1 MSACGAWALREYVV
15 FDLEANADRSD
26 PPAHEII
33 EIGAVLV
40 VDGVEAAEF
49 ATLVRPT
56 RPLRSQTRELTG
68 LADEDLAPAP
78 TLTEALQQFAAFVSN
93 RPLMAHNGFGYDFPL
108 LDVGAEQSEL
118 LLIGGLR
125 LDTLELAH
133 LAFPRAG
140 RDIARSVNGAKPP
153 AGRSLDDL
161 AARLLGRSAR
171 PVHRA
176 LEDARLLAEVIVPLI
191 ATLNES
197 SPPRRLQRWVLRATA
212 HPWSAF
218 LDAEPDPPS
227 LATTIPVS
235 IPRRSPAPTGRFGP
249 DGVAA
254 MLEEGGALMTHG
266 RSPRAQQVE
275 MARVVATALANGE
288 RRLVEAPTGTG
299 KTFAYL
305 LPAIEYARASG
316 ATVAVAPH
324 SKVLQDQIARSL
336 EELAEHLAP
345 FTAVL
350 LKGRN
355 NYLDVVALESELHE
369 LDVIRARPEAVPA
382 PAEAARASA
391 PIAEVDPDDGTG
403 PAGALRGLALAIL
416 CGWVSQTPTGDWD
429 DLNTWALSSD
439 FRRVMS
445 GLRFVLSVSEPPG
458 PAATSLDERC
468 FYRRARD
475 GLRDADVA
483 VLNHALVVRD
493 DEWMDHAKRLVLD
506 EAHNLE
512 DAATDALTS
521 ETGENEIEQ
530 LCDAVAPT
538 RGDGGT
544 VTRLA
549 RATRWSVRGQPLAD
563 VRRSVA
569 AVREQLTRFGAAL
582 TAYVRVRTAASVE
595 DRYPSS
601 YRIRRGID
609 TAHPDYY
616 PVLREGRSLAEALE
630 GIAGEM
636 DEVNLPQLLEG
647 RYRRDR
653 LEAEMRRLGRFARQA
668 AKTLRRVIH
677 ADDGPTGRS
686 GRSGQEAST
695 VPDDG
700 RSRGMTRRAEVVADL
715 ASQQRIAVGR
725 IEHTDGRWAW
735 TLQSVPLSVA
745 PSLRRLWDGLEAAV
759 ATSATLRVGDS
770 FDHIVNS
777 LGLGAVQATALPT
790 PFEALRDQHLL
801 VLADWLPAPRSRL
814 MDEFTEAAGREIG
827 RLILLAGGR
836 TMALFTARAR
846 MEAAREKLRDY
857 LDERGIPLLS
867 QGDAPAPALVARMRN
882 ESATSLLALRSFWE
896 GVNIPGEA
904 LSLLLLEKVPFDS
917 PADPIAGA
925 RMEAL
930 EQQGKDGFDDYAV
943 PRAALRIAQGA
954 GRLIRTATDRGVTV
968 MLDNRLCRVTSYAD
982 RILATLPGPPSQH
995 RVRDPQHAY
1004 QLICGHLDG
1013 VEMTDDLR
1021 DAMGAVPADDTL
1033 IKLRA
1038 LALDDDEAADAR
1050 IVETRLERVGEIFG
1064 FERWRPGQLE
1074 TMRHFMAGDD
1084 ALSVLP
1090 TGSGKS
1096 ITYQIPALLMPGV
1109 TLVLSPL
1116 ISLMNDQ
1123 VENLRRRGIRDV
1135 AAIHSG
1141 VCQSEWRDILRGARR
1156 GDYKLLYVS
1165 PERLWSQEFISRLA
1179 EVHVARIAIDEAHC
1193 ISQWGHTF
1201 RPEYARIPEAIRRLA
1216 EARAADRPGAR
1227 SAAASPVDSRPPL
1240 LAVTATA
1247 NAKVREEIVKLLDLD
1262 CGEPTV
1268 LSPDRPE
1275 ISYYTE
1281 DCATR
1286 SDRDVRI
1293 AQVIE
1298 AFRRQAAVVYVPTR
1312 RDAERISG
1320 LLRVA
1325 GNTARAYHGGME
1337 TLARSHIEDAFRH
1350 GEIDVVVAT
1359 KAFGMGIDKPDI
1371 AAIVHAEMPATIEE
1385 YVQETGR
1392 AARGAGQPGMP
1403 AGGTAVLMRRP
1414 RDCSI
1419 HRLFVR
1425 SSAPPIEQVRRIWAM
1440 LRPGAVAYDPDAL
1453 TGRVDDETRESDA
1466 ESVATSLA
1474 VHHLSLAGVLKRHP
1488 DTPWEGRVTI
1498 IDDTLRRLGEL
1509 YSDGAS
1515 PYDGMSD
1522 PDGIAGLSANSTI
1535 GPEFIARARRLID
1548 LAEQRG
1554 GRYDAPRWSREL
1566 GREAVDIAQDLL
1578 ELQHRDII
1586 GFTVWKHGWV
1596 LERSPGEPDWA
1607 EVERLCEQRRGEVAD
1622 KSDRAKGFARDRRTC
1637 RVAALMEYLDSTAEL
1652 SPSSDGGC
1660 DRCDVC
1666 VTLERPWVTSHLS
1679 ETNLRSALPV
1689 AQAILTL
1696 IADVEDRSY
1705 SRTNIERCLV
1715 GELHGSVA
1723 MPGVGL
1729 TADNDRAA
1737 RRRAVPPHLARQPS
1751 AGSLA
1756 FVGISQVS
1764 AAIDELIAEELIVA
1778 VQAELDS
1785 VLYERLELTDDGREL
1800 LSAM

>member
-1 MSACGAWALREYVV
+1 MREHVV
-15 FDLEANADRSD
+15 FELEANADRSD

-68 LADEDLAPAP
+68 LADEDLAQAP
-78 TLTEALQQFAAFVSN
+78 TLTEALPQFASFAGN

-108 LDVGAEQSEL
+108 LDAGAER

-140 RDIARSVNGAKPP
+140 RDIARSVNRAKPP

-161 AARLLGRSAR
+161 AAWLLGRSAR
-171 PVHRA
+171 PAHRA

-191 ATLNES
+191 ATLNEP
-197 SPPRRLQRWVLRATA
+197 SPPRRLQRWVLQATA

-218 LDAEPDPPS
+218 LDAELDPPS
-227 LATTIPVS
+227 LAATIPVS
-235 IPRRSPAPTGRFGP
+235 SPRRPPAPTGRFDP

-254 MLEEGGALMTHG
+254 MLEEGGELMTHG

-336 EELAEHLAP
+336 EELAEHLAS

-369 LDVIRARPEAVPA
+369 LDVIRAQPEALPDTVDATRDAVPT
-382 PAEAARASA
+382 AEAGS
-391 PIAEVDPDDGTG
+391 DDRIGPTG
-403 PAGALRGLALAIL
+403 AARGLVLAIL

-439 FRRVMS
+439 IRRVMPS
-445 GLRFVLSVSEPPG
+445 LRFLLSVSERPG
-458 PAATSLDERC
+458 PAATGLDERC
-468 FYRRARD
+468 FYRRARE
-475 GLRDADVA
+475 GLRNADVA
-483 VLNHALVVRD
+483 VFNHALVMSD
-493 DEWMDHAKRLVLD
+493 DEWLDHAKHLVLD

-521 ETGENEIEQ
+521 EIGENEIEQ

-549 RATRWSVRGQPLAD
+549 RATRWSVRVQPLAD

-582 TAYVRVRTAASVE
+582 TDYVRVRTAASVE

-636 DEVNLPQLLEG
+636 DEVNLPQQLEG

-668 AKTLRRVIH
+668 AMTIRRVIH
-677 ADDGPTGRS
+677 ADDRPTGRS
-686 GRSGQEAST
+686 GQQAST
-695 VPDDG
+695 APDDG
-700 RSRGMTRRAEVVADL
+700 RNRGMTRRADVASDL
-715 ASQQRIAVGR
+715 TSHQWVAVGD

-735 TLQSVPLSVA
+735 TLRRVPLSVA

-790 PFEALRDQHLL
+790 PFEALRDQHLM

-827 RLILLAGGR
+827 RLMLLAGGR

-896 GVNIPGEA
+896 GVDIPGEA

-943 PRAALRIAQGA
+943 PRAALHIAQGA

-968 MLDNRLCRVTSYAD
+968 MLDNRLCRATSYAD
-982 RILATLPGPPSQH
+982 RILATLSGPPSQH

-1050 IVETRLERVGEIFG
+1050 IVETRLERVREIFG

-1123 VENLRRRGIRDV
+1123 VENLRRRGIPEV

-1141 VCQSEWRDILRGARR
+1141 VGQSEWRDILRGARR

-1216 EARAADRPGAR
+1216 EARAADHPGAR
-1227 SAAASPVDSRPPL
+1227 SAAASPVNSRPPL

-1262 CGEPTV
+1262 CGEMTV

-1337 TLARSHIEDAFRH
+1337 TLARSHVEDAFRH

-1371 AAIVHAEMPATIEE
+1371 AVIVHAEMPATIEE

-1392 AARGAGQPGMP
+1392 AARGAGQSGMP

-1440 LRPGAVAYDPDAL
+1440 LRPGAFAYDPDAL

-1509 YSDGAS
+1509 HSDGAS
-1515 PYDGMSD
+1515 PHDGMSD
-1522 PDGIAGLSANSTI
+1522 ADGITGLSANSTI

-1548 LAEQRG
+1548 LAEQHD

-1566 GREAVDIAQDLL
+1566 GREAADIAQDLL

-1586 GFTVWKHGWV
+1586 GFTVWMYGWV
-1596 LERSPGEPDWA
+1596 LERSPGGPDWA
-1607 EVERLCEQRRGEVAD
+1607 EVERLCEQRRSEVAD
-1622 KSDRAKGFARDRRTC
+1622 KSDRAKGFARDRGSC

-1660 DRCDVC
+1660 GRCDVC

-1705 SRTNIERCLV
+1705 SRINIERCLV
-1715 GELHGSVA
+1715 GDLHGTVA

-1729 TADNDRAA
+1729 TADNDRTA
-1737 RRRAVPPHLARQPS
+1737 RRRAVPSHLARQPS

-1800 LSAM
+1800 LSTM

>member
-1 MSACGAWALREYVV
+1 MREYVV
-15 FDLEANADRSD
+15 FDHEANADRSD

-68 LADEDLAPAP
+68 LADEDLAQAP
-78 TLTEALQQFAAFVSN
+78 TLTEALPQFASFAGN

-108 LDVGAEQSEL
+108 LDAGAER

-140 RDIARSVNGAKPP
+140 RDIARSVNRAKPP

-161 AARLLGRSAR
+161 AAWLLGRSAR
-171 PVHRA
+171 PAHRA

-191 ATLNES
+191 ATLNEP
-197 SPPRRLQRWVLRATA
+197 SPPRRLQRWVLQATA

-218 LDAEPDPPS
+218 LDAELDPPS
-227 LATTIPVS
+227 LAATIPVS
-235 IPRRSPAPTGRFGP
+235 SPRRPPAPTGRFDP

-254 MLEEGGALMTHG
+254 MLEEGGELMTHG

-336 EELAEHLAP
+336 EELAEHLAS

-369 LDVIRARPEAVPA
+369 LDVIRAQPEALPDTVDATRDAVPT
-382 PAEAARASA
+382 AEAGS
-391 PIAEVDPDDGTG
+391 DDRIGPTG
-403 PAGALRGLALAIL
+403 AARGLVLAIL

-439 FRRVMS
+439 IRRVMPS
-445 GLRFVLSVSEPPG
+445 LRFLLSVSERPG
-458 PAATSLDERC
+458 PAATGLDERC
-468 FYRRARD
+468 FYRRARE
-475 GLRDADVA
+475 GLRNADVA
-483 VLNHALVVRD
+483 VFNHALVMSD
-493 DEWMDHAKRLVLD
+493 DEWLDHAKHLVLD

-521 ETGENEIEQ
+521 EIGENEIEQ

-549 RATRWSVRGQPLAD
+549 RATRWSVRVQPLAD

-582 TAYVRVRTAASVE
+582 TDYVRVRTAASVE

-636 DEVNLPQLLEG
+636 DEVNLPQQLEG

-668 AKTLRRVIH
+668 AMTIRRVIH
-677 ADDGPTGRS
+677 ADDRPTGRS
-686 GRSGQEAST
+686 GQQAST
-695 VPDDG
+695 APDDG
-700 RSRGMTRRAEVVADL
+700 RNRGMTRRADVASDL
-715 ASQQRIAVGR
+715 TSHQWVAVGD

-735 TLQSVPLSVA
+735 TLRRVPLSVA

-790 PFEALRDQHLL
+790 PFEALRDQHLM

-827 RLILLAGGR
+827 RLMLLAGGR

-896 GVNIPGEA
+896 GVDIPGEA

-943 PRAALRIAQGA
+943 PRAALHIAQGA

-968 MLDNRLCRVTSYAD
+968 MLDNRLCRATSYAD
-982 RILATLPGPPSQH
+982 RILATLSGPPSQH

-1050 IVETRLERVGEIFG
+1050 IVETRLERVREIFG

-1123 VENLRRRGIRDV
+1123 VENLRRRGIPEV

-1141 VCQSEWRDILRGARR
+1141 VGQSEWRDILRGARR

-1216 EARAADRPGAR
+1216 EARAADHPGAR
-1227 SAAASPVDSRPPL
+1227 SAAASPVNSRPPL

-1262 CGEPTV
+1262 CGEMTV

-1337 TLARSHIEDAFRH
+1337 TLARSHVEDAFRH

-1371 AAIVHAEMPATIEE
+1371 AVIVHAEMPATIEE

-1392 AARGAGQPGMP
+1392 AARGAGQSGMP

-1440 LRPGAVAYDPDAL
+1440 LRPGAFAYDPDAL

-1509 YSDGAS
+1509 HSDGAS
-1515 PYDGMSD
+1515 PHDGMSD
-1522 PDGIAGLSANSTI
+1522 ADGITGLSANSTI

-1548 LAEQRG
+1548 LAEQHD

-1566 GREAVDIAQDLL
+1566 GREAADIAQDLL

-1586 GFTVWKHGWV
+1586 GFTVWMYGWV
-1596 LERSPGEPDWA
+1596 LERSPGGPDWA
-1607 EVERLCEQRRGEVAD
+1607 EVERLCEQRRSEVAD
-1622 KSDRAKGFARDRRTC
+1622 KSDRAKGFARDRGSC

-1660 DRCDVC
+1660 GRCDVC

-1705 SRTNIERCLV
+1705 SRINIERCLV
-1715 GELHGSVA
+1715 GDLHGTVA

-1729 TADNDRAA
+1729 TADNDRTA
-1737 RRRAVPPHLARQPS
+1737 RRRAVPSHLARQPS

-1800 LSAM
+1800 LSTM

>member
-1 MSACGAWALREYVV
+1 MREYVV

-68 LADEDLAPAP
+68 LADEDLAQAP
-78 TLTEALQQFAAFVSN
+78 TLTEALPQFASFAGN

-108 LDVGAEQSEL
+108 LDAGAER

-140 RDIARSVNGAKPP
+140 RDIARSVNRAKPP

-161 AARLLGRSAR
+161 AAWLLGRSAR
-171 PVHRA
+171 PAHRA

-191 ATLNES
+191 ATLNEP
-197 SPPRRLQRWVLRATA
+197 SPPRRLQRWVLQATA

-218 LDAEPDPPS
+218 LDAELDLPS
-227 LATTIPVS
+227 LAATIPVS
-235 IPRRSPAPTGRFGP
+235 SPRRPPAPTGRFDP

-254 MLEEGGALMTHG
+254 MLEEGGELMTHG

-336 EELAEHLAP
+336 EELAEHLAS

-369 LDVIRARPEAVPA
+369 LDVIRAQPEALPDTVDATRDAVPT
-382 PAEAARASA
+382 AEAGS
-391 PIAEVDPDDGTG
+391 DDRIGPTG
-403 PAGALRGLALAIL
+403 AARGLVLAIL

-439 FRRVMS
+439 IRRVMPS
-445 GLRFVLSVSEPPG
+445 LRFLLSVSERPG
-458 PAATSLDERC
+458 PAATGLDERC
-468 FYRRARD
+468 FYRRARE
-475 GLRDADVA
+475 GLRNADVA
-483 VLNHALVVRD
+483 VFNHALVMSD
-493 DEWMDHAKRLVLD
+493 DEWLDHAKHLVLD

-521 ETGENEIEQ
+521 EIGENEIEQ

-549 RATRWSVRGQPLAD
+549 RATRWSVRVQPLAD

-582 TAYVRVRTAASVE
+582 TDYVRVRTAASVE

-636 DEVNLPQLLEG
+636 DEVNLPQQLEG

-668 AKTLRRVIH
+668 AMTIRRVIH
-677 ADDGPTGRS
+677 ADDRPTGRS
-686 GRSGQEAST
+686 GQQAST
-695 VPDDG
+695 APDDG
-700 RSRGMTRRAEVVADL
+700 RNRGMTRRADVASDL
-715 ASQQRIAVGR
+715 TSHQWVAVGD

-735 TLQSVPLSVA
+735 TLRRVPLSVA

-790 PFEALRDQHLL
+790 PFEALRDQHLM

-827 RLILLAGGR
+827 RLMLLAGGR

-896 GVNIPGEA
+896 GVDIPGEA

-943 PRAALRIAQGA
+943 PRAALHIAQGA

-968 MLDNRLCRVTSYAD
+968 MLDNRLCRATSYAD
-982 RILATLPGPPSQH
+982 RILATLSGPPSQH

-1050 IVETRLERVGEIFG
+1050 IVETRLERVREIFG

-1123 VENLRRRGIRDV
+1123 VENLRRRGIPEV

-1141 VCQSEWRDILRGARR
+1141 VGQSEWRDILRGARR

-1216 EARAADRPGAR
+1216 EARAADHPGAR
-1227 SAAASPVDSRPPL
+1227 SAAASPVNSRPPL

-1262 CGEPTV
+1262 CGEMTV

-1337 TLARSHIEDAFRH
+1337 TLARSHVEDAFRH

-1371 AAIVHAEMPATIEE
+1371 AVIVHAEMPATIEE

-1392 AARGAGQPGMP
+1392 AARGAGQSGMP

-1440 LRPGAVAYDPDAL
+1440 LRPGAFAYDPDAL

-1509 YSDGAS
+1509 HSDGAS
-1515 PYDGMSD
+1515 PHDGMSD
-1522 PDGIAGLSANSTI
+1522 ADGITGLSANSTI

-1548 LAEQRG
+1548 LAEQHD

-1566 GREAVDIAQDLL
+1566 GREAADIAQDLL

-1586 GFTVWKHGWV
+1586 GFTVWMYGWV

-1607 EVERLCEQRRGEVAD
+1607 EVERLCEQRRSEVAD
-1622 KSDRAKGFARDRRTC
+1622 KSDRAKGFARDRGSC

-1660 DRCDVC
+1660 GRCDVC

-1705 SRTNIERCLV
+1705 SRINIERCLV
-1715 GELHGSVA
+1715 GDLHGTVA

-1729 TADNDRAA
+1729 TADNDRTA
-1737 RRRAVPPHLARQPS
+1737 RRRAVPSHLARQPS

-1800 LSAM
+1800 LSTM

>member
-1 MSACGAWALREYVV
+1 MREYVV

-40 VDGVEAAEF
+40 VDGTESSSF
-49 ATLVRPT
+49 STLVRPT

-68 LADEDLAPAP
+68 LADDDLAQAP
-78 TLTEALQQFAAFVSN
+78 PLTEALPQFVAFVGN

-108 LDVGAEQSEL
+108 IDAAAEQTEFPLPDS
-118 LLIGGLR
+118 LR

-140 RDIARSVNGAKPP
+140 SDLARGVDGTRPP

-161 AARLLGRSAR
+161 AQRLLGRSAR
-171 PVHRA
+171 PMHRA
-176 LEDARLLAEVIVPLI
+176 LGDARLLADVLGSLL
-191 ATLNES
+191 ASMNES
-197 SPPRRLQRWVLRATA
+197 APPRRLQRRILHSTA

-218 LDAEPDPPS
+218 LEDEPDQPS
-227 LATTIPVS
+227 LAATIPVS
-235 IPRRSPAPTGRFGP
+235 VPRRRRAPIGKFDP
-249 DGVAA
+249 VGVAA
-254 MLEEGGALMTHG
+254 MLDEGGALMTHG

-275 MARVVATALANGE
+275 MARLTAVGLANGE
-288 RRLVEAPTGTG
+288 RRLIEAPTGTG

-324 SKVLQDQIARSL
+324 SKVLQDQITQSL

-350 LKGRN
+350 LKGRS
-355 NYLDVVALESELHE
+355 NYIDVAALESELHE
-369 LDVIRARPEAVPA
+369 LDIVRARPEAVPA
-382 PAEAARASA
+382 PAEVARASV
-391 PIAEVDPDDGTG
+391 PMAEVGPDDGTG
-403 PAGALRGLALAIL
+403 PAGAVRGLALAIL

-445 GLRFVLSVSEPPG
+445 SLRFLLSVSEPPG
-458 PAATSLDERC
+458 PAVTSLDERC

-483 VLNHALVVRD
+483 VLNHALVVSD
-493 DEWMDHAKRLVLD
+493 DEWMDHAKRLILD
-506 EAHNLE
+506 EAHNLQ

-521 ETGENEIEQ
+521 EISENEIEQ
-530 LCDAVAPT
+530 LCDAIAPS
-538 RGDGGT
+538 RGNGGI
-544 VTRLA
+544 VGRLA
-549 RATRWSVRGQPLAD
+549 RAARWSVRAQPLAD
-563 VRRSVA
+563 VRRSVS
-569 AVREQLTRFGAAL
+569 AVREQIPRFGAAL
-582 TAYVRVRTAASVE
+582 TAYVRVRTAASAE

-616 PVLREGRSLAEALE
+616 AVLREGRSLAEALK

-636 DEVNLPQLLEG
+636 NEINLPQQLEG

-653 LEAEMRRLGRFARQA
+653 LEAEMRRFGRFAREA
-668 AKTLRRVIH
+668 ARTIRLVIH
-677 ADDGPTGRS
+677 VDDGPSRP
-686 GRSGQEAST
+686 SGQAVST
-695 VPDDG
+695 APDGDPG
-700 RSRGMTRRAEVVADL
+700 RDMPGRADVVADL
-715 ASQQRIAVGR
+715 ASQQWVAVGH
-725 IEHTDGRWAW
+725 IEHTESRWTW
-735 TLQSVPLSVA
+735 TLRRVPLSVA
-745 PSLRRLWDGLEAAV
+745 PALRRLWDGLETAV

-770 FDHIVNS
+770 FDHIVHS
-777 LGLGAVQATALPT
+777 LGFGAAQTTALPT

-801 VLADWLPAPRSRL
+801 VLADWLPAPRARL

-827 RLILLAGGR
+827 RLMLLTGGR

-846 MEAAREKLRDY
+846 MEATREKLRDY
-857 LDERGIPLLS
+857 LDEHGIPLLT
-867 QGDAPAPALVARMRN
+867 QGEAPAPALVSRMRN
-882 ESATSLLALRSFWE
+882 ESAASLLALRSFWE
-896 GVNIPGEA
+896 GVDIPGEA
-904 LSLLLLEKVPFDS
+904 LSLLLLEKIPFDS

-925 RMEAL
+925 RMDAL
-930 EQQGKDGFDDYAV
+930 EQQGKDGFADYAV

-954 GRLIRTATDRGVTV
+954 GRLIRTVTDRGVTV
-968 MLDNRLCRVTSYAD
+968 MLDNRLCRATTHAE

-995 RVRDPQHAY
+995 RVPDPQVAY
-1004 QLICGHLDG
+1004 QLICEHLDG
-1013 VEMTDDLR
+1013 IEMTDQMR
-1021 DAMGAVPADDTL
+1021 DAMDAVPVDDTL
-1033 IKLRA
+1033 ARLRL
-1038 LALDDDEAADAR
+1038 LAFDDDEAMDAG
-1050 IVETRLERVGEIFG
+1050 IVQNRLERVREIFG
-1064 FERWRPGQLE
+1064 FERWRPGQFE
-1074 TMRHFMAGDD
+1074 TMQHFMAGDD

-1123 VENLRRRGIRDV
+1123 VENLRCRGISEV

-1141 VCQSEWRDILRGARR
+1141 VGQSEWRDILRGARR
-1156 GDYKLLYVS
+1156 GNCKLLYVS

-1179 EVHVARIAIDEAHC
+1179 EVDVARIAIDEAHC

-1201 RPEYARIPEAIRRLA
+1201 RPEYARIPEAIRRLV
-1216 EARAADRPGAR
+1216 EARAASRSRTR
-1227 SAAASPVDSRPPL
+1227 SAAASAVDRRPPL
-1240 LAVTATA
+1240 LSVTATA
-1247 NAKVREEIVKLLDLD
+1247 NAKVREEIVQLLDLD

-1281 DCATR
+1281 DCANR

-1293 AQVIE
+1293 VQVIE
-1298 AFRRQAAVVYVPTR
+1298 AFRGQAAVVYVPTR
-1312 RDAERISG
+1312 RDTERISG

-1325 GNTARAYHGGME
+1325 GNTVRPYHGGMD
-1337 TLARSHIEDAFRH
+1337 TVARSHVEDAFRH

-1371 AAIVHAEMPATIEE
+1371 AVIVHAEMPATIEE

-1403 AGGTAVLMRRP
+1403 PGGTAVLMRKP

-1419 HRLFVR
+1419 HRQFVR

-1440 LRPGAVAYDPDAL
+1440 LRRGTFAYDPDAL
-1453 TGRVDDETRESDA
+1453 AGRVDDETRESDA

-1474 VHHLSLAGVLKRHP
+1474 VHYLSLAGVLKRHP

-1498 IDDTLRRLGEL
+1498 IDETLKRLSEMQPHSTSPDSGT
-1509 YSDGAS
+1509 SDAG
-1515 PYDGMSD
+1515 D
-1522 PDGIAGLSANSTI
+1522 IAGSPAGTAVT
-1535 GPEFIARARRLID
+1535 PEFIARARRLIE
-1548 LAEQRG
+1548 LAVQHD
-1554 GRYDAPRWSREL
+1554 GRYDAPHWSDDL
-1566 GREAVDIAQDLL
+1566 GRSEVAIAQDLL

-1586 GFTVWKHGWV
+1586 GFTVWKYGWV
-1596 LERSPGEPDWA
+1596 LERSRGEPDWA
-1607 EVERLCEQRRGEVAD
+1607 EVERQCEQRRSEVAD
-1622 KSDRAKGFARDRRTC
+1622 KSDRAKAFARDRGTC
-1637 RVAALMEYLDSTAEL
+1637 KVVALMQYLDSTAGL
-1652 SPSSDGGC
+1652 STSPDGSCG
-1660 DRCDVC
+1660 RCDVC
-1666 VTLERPWVTSHLS
+1666 VTLERPWADSHLS
-1679 ETNLRSALPV
+1679 EANLRGALPV
-1689 AQAILTL
+1689 AQIILAL
-1696 IADVEDRSY
+1696 IASVENRGY

-1715 GELHGSVA
+1715 GDLHGTDEK
-1723 MPGVGL
+1723 PGVGL
-1729 TADNDRAA
+1729 AADNGRTA
-1737 RRRAVPPHLARQPS
+1737 RRRAVPAHLARQPS

-1756 FVGISQVS
+1756 FVGISDTR
-1764 AAIDELIAEELIVA
+1764 AAINDLIAEGLVVA
-1778 VQAELDS
+1778 VQAEFDNS
-1785 VLYERLELTDDGREL
+1785 LYEHLALTDDGRE
-1800 LSAM
+1800 AIGATGPV

>member
-1 MSACGAWALREYVV
+1 MREYVV

-40 VDGVEAAEF
+40 VDGTESSSF
-49 ATLVRPT
+49 STLVRPT

-68 LADEDLAPAP
+68 LTDEDLASAT
-78 TLTEALQQFAAFVSN
+78 TLTEALLQFAAFVGN

-108 LDVGAEQSEL
+108 LDMAAEQSEL
-118 LLIGGLR
+118 PSIGGIR

-140 RDIARSVNGAKPP
+140 RDMVRGVDDTKPP

-161 AARLLGRSAR
+161 AERLLGRSVR
-171 PVHRA
+171 PAHRA
-176 LEDARLLAEVIVPLI
+176 LGDARLLAEVLVPLI

-197 SPPRRLQRWVLRATA
+197 SPPRRRQRWVLHATA

-218 LDAEPDPPS
+218 LDVESDPPS
-227 LATTIPVS
+227 LAATIPVS
-235 IPRRSPAPTGRFGP
+235 VPRRRPAPTGGFDP
-249 DGVAA
+249 DAVAG
-254 MLEEGGALMTHG
+254 MLDSGDALMSHG

-275 MARVVATALANGE
+275 MARLVAMALENGE
-288 RRLVEAPTGTG
+288 RRLIEAPTGTG
-299 KTFAYL
+299 KTLAYL
-305 LPAIEYARASG
+305 LPAIEFARASG
-316 ATVAVAPH
+316 KAVALAPH
-324 SKVLQDQIARSL
+324 SKVLQDQIAQSL
-336 EELAEHLAP
+336 EELAGQIEP
-345 FTAVL
+345 FNAVL
-350 LKGRN
+350 FKGMS
-355 NYLDVVALESELHE
+355 NYLDVAALESELHE
-369 LDVIRARPEAVPA
+369 LEIVRGQPEAVPV
-382 PAEAARASA
+382 PEQITGDTVLTAAGG
-391 PIAEVDPDDGTG
+391 PVDDAG
-403 PAGALRGLALAIL
+403 PAGAVRGLALAVL

-439 FRRVMS
+439 FRNVMS
-445 GLRFVLSVSEPPG
+445 SLRFVLSVSERPG
-458 PAATSLDERC
+458 PVTTDLDERC

-483 VLNHALVVRD
+483 VLNHALVVSD

-512 DAATDALTS
+512 DAATDALTFEIEES
-521 ETGENEIEQ
+521 EIEQ
-530 LCDAVAPT
+530 LCDAVAPAP
-538 RGDGGT
+538 GGGGT
-544 VTRLA
+544 VGRLA
-549 RATRWSVRGQPLAD
+549 RAARWSVSAPPLAD
-563 VRRSVA
+563 VRRCVL
-569 AVREQLTRFGAAL
+569 AVREQLPRFGSAL

-609 TAHPDYY
+609 TAHPEYHA
-616 PVLREGRSLAEALE
+616 VLREGRALAEALE
-630 GIAGEM
+630 GIVGELNRI
-636 DEVNLPQLLEG
+636 NLPGQLEG

-653 LEAEMRRLGRFARQA
+653 LEAELRRRGRFAREA

-677 ADDGPTGRS
+677 ADDGPPGLARQAVSAAT
-686 GRSGQEAST
+686 
-695 VPDDG
+695 DDG
-700 RSRGMTRRAEVVADL
+700 LGREMTRRADVVADL
-715 ASQQRIAVGR
+715 ESQQWVAVGQ
-725 IEHTDGRWAW
+725 IEYSHGRWAW
-735 TLQSVPLSVA
+735 HLRHMPLSVA
-745 PSLRRLWDGLEAAV
+745 LPLRRLWDGLEATI

-770 FDHIVNS
+770 FDHIVHS
-777 LGLGAVQATALPT
+777 LGFVAQTTALPT

-827 RLILLAGGR
+827 RLMLLAGGR
-836 TMALFTARAR
+836 TMTLFTARAR
-846 MEAAREKLRDY
+846 MEAARDKLRDY
-857 LDERGIPLLS
+857 LDEHGIPLLS
-867 QGDAPAPALVARMRN
+867 QGDAPSPALVARMRT
-882 ESATSLLALRSFWE
+882 ESVTSLLALRSFWE
-896 GVNIPGEA
+896 GVDIPGEA

-925 RMEAL
+925 RMEAM
-930 EQQGKDGFDDYAV
+930 EQHGRDGFAHYAV

-954 GRLIRTATDRGVTV
+954 GRLIRTASDRGVTV
-968 MLDNRLCRVTSYAD
+968 ILDNRLCRATSYAE

-995 RVRDPQHAY
+995 RVRDPLHAY
-1004 QLICGHLDG
+1004 ELICGHLDG
-1013 VEMTDDLR
+1013 VELTDELR
-1021 DAMGAVPADDTL
+1021 SAMDAVPVDDTL
-1033 IKLRA
+1033 IRLRA
-1038 LALDDDEAADAR
+1038 LALDEDEARDAR
-1050 IVETRLERVGEIFG
+1050 VVGLRLERVREIFG

-1074 TMRHFMAGDD
+1074 TMQPFLAGDD
-1084 ALSVLP
+1084 SLSVLP

-1123 VENLRRRGIRDV
+1123 VENLRRRGIPEV

-1141 VCQSEWRDILRGARR
+1141 VGQSEWRDILRGARR

-1165 PERLWSQEFISRLA
+1165 PERLWSQEFINRLA
-1179 EVHVARIAIDEAHC
+1179 EVDVARIAIDEAHC

-1216 EARAADRPGAR
+1216 EARAASRPRTR
-1227 SAAASPVDSRPPL
+1227 SAAASPVNRRPPL

-1275 ISYYTE
+1275 ISYYAE
-1281 DCATR
+1281 DCANR
-1286 SDRDVRI
+1286 NDRDVRI
-1293 AQVIE
+1293 VQVIE

-1325 GNTARAYHGGME
+1325 GNSARAYHGGMG
-1337 TLARSHIEDAFRH
+1337 TVVRSHVEDAFRY

-1371 AAIVHAEMPATIEE
+1371 AVIVHAEMPATIEE

-1403 AGGTAVLMRRP
+1403 AGGTAVLMSMP

-1425 SSAPPIEQVRRIWAM
+1425 SSAPPIEQVRRIWAA
-1440 LRPGAVAYDPDAL
+1440 LRPGRFAYDPNDL

-1466 ESVATSLA
+1466 ESVATALA
-1474 VHHLSLAGVLKRHP
+1474 VHYLSLAGVLKRHP
-1488 DTPWEGRVTI
+1488 DTPWKGRVTI
-1498 IDDTLRRLGEL
+1498 IDDTGRRLSEL
-1509 YSDGAS
+1509 HPDGA
-1515 PYDGMSD
+1515 SD
-1522 PDGIAGLSANSTI
+1522 PDGIAGLPAGMAGMADTTVASA
-1535 GPEFIARARRLID
+1535 FLARALRLIE
-1548 LAEQRG
+1548 LAEERD
-1554 GRYDAPRWSREL
+1554 GRYDAPRWSKDL
-1566 GREAVDIAQDLL
+1566 GRPETDIAQDLL
-1578 ELQHRDII
+1578 ELQNRDII
-1586 GFTVWKHGWV
+1586 GFTVWKYGWV
-1596 LERSPGEPDWA
+1596 LERSRGAPDWA
-1607 EVERLCEQRRGEVAD
+1607 EVERQCEQRRSEVAD
-1622 KSDRAKGFARDRRTC
+1622 KSDRAKAFARDRRTC
-1637 RVAALMEYLDSTAEL
+1637 RVAALMQYLDSTAEL
-1652 SPSSDGGC
+1652 SQLPGGGC
-1660 DRCDVC
+1660 GRCDVC
-1666 VTLERPWVTSHLS
+1666 ADRVRPWADSHLS
-1679 ETNLRSALPV
+1679 EANLRGALPV
-1689 AQAILTL
+1689 IQIILTL

-1715 GELHGSVA
+1715 GDLHGIDAKPSVGPA
-1723 MPGVGL
+1723 
-1729 TADNDRAA
+1729 ADAGRTG
-1737 RRRAVPPHLARQPS
+1737 RRRAVPAQLARHPS

-1756 FVGISQVS
+1756 FVGINHTRD
-1764 AAIDELIAEELIVA
+1764 AINELIDGGLVAA
-1778 VQAELDS
+1778 VQAEFDS
-1785 VLYERLELTDDGREL
+1785 ARYDRLELTGDGRE
-1800 LSAM
+1800 AIGATGPN

>member
-1 MSACGAWALREYVV
+1 MREYVV

-33 EIGAVLV
+33 EIGAVFV
-40 VDGVEAAEF
+40 VDGAESSSF
-49 ATLVRPT
+49 STLVRPT

-68 LADEDLAPAP
+68 LTDEDLVQAP
-78 TLTEALQQFAAFVSN
+78 TLTEALSQFAAFVGN
-93 RPLMAHNGFGYDFPL
+93 RPMMAHNGFGYDFPL
-108 LDVGAEQSEL
+108 LDTAAERSGL
-118 LLIGGLR
+118 PSIGGVR

-140 RDIARSVNGAKPP
+140 RDMARGIDRTKPP

-161 AARLLGRSAR
+161 AEWLLGRSAR
-171 PVHRA
+171 PAHRA
-176 LEDARLLAEVIVPLI
+176 LGDARLLAEVLLPLI
-191 ATLNES
+191 ATLNEA
-197 SPPRRLQRWVLRATA
+197 SPARRRQRWVLHATA

-218 LDAEPDPPS
+218 LDAESDPPS
-227 LATTIPVS
+227 MAATIPVPVS
-235 IPRRSPAPTGRFGP
+235 RRRSAPTGSFDP
-249 DGVAA
+249 DAVAG
-254 MLEEGGALMTHG
+254 MLDSGGALMSHG

-275 MARVVATALANGE
+275 MTRLVAMALAKDE
-288 RRLVEAPTGTG
+288 RWLIEAPTGTG

-305 LPAIEYARASG
+305 LPAIEFARASG
-316 ATVAVAPH
+316 ATIALAPH
-324 SKVLQDQIARSL
+324 SKLLQDQIAQSL
-336 EELAEHLAP
+336 EELAEQMES
-345 FTAVL
+345 FNAVL
-350 LKGRN
+350 LKGRS
-355 NYLDVVALESELHE
+355 NYLDVAALDSELHE
-369 LDVIRARPEAVPA
+369 MDFVRAQPESVPA
-382 PAEAARASA
+382 PAEFARASV
-391 PIAEVDPDDGTG
+391 PMAEAGPDDGTG
-403 PAGALRGLALAIL
+403 PAGALRGLALAVL

-439 FRRVMS
+439 FRNVMS
-445 GLRFVLSVSEPPG
+445 SLRFVLSVSEHPG
-458 PAATSLDERC
+458 PVTTDLDERC

-475 GLRDADVA
+475 GLRNADVA
-483 VLNHALVVRD
+483 VLNHALVVSD
-493 DEWMDHAKRLVLD
+493 DEWLDHAKRLVLD

-521 ETGENEIEQ
+521 EIGENEIEQ
-530 LCDAVAPT
+530 LCDVVAPL
-538 RGDGGT
+538 RGNGGI
-544 VTRLA
+544 VGRLA
-549 RATRWSVRGQPLAD
+549 RAARWSVRVSPLVD
-563 VRRSVA
+563 VRRSVS
-569 AVREQLTRFGAAL
+569 AVREQLPRFGAAL
-582 TAYVRVRTAASVE
+582 THYVRVRTAASTE

-601 YRIRRGID
+601 HRIRRGID

-616 PVLREGRSLAEALE
+616 AVLREGRALAEALK
-630 GIAGEM
+630 GIVGEL
-636 DEVNLPQLLEG
+636 DEINLPQQLEG

-653 LEAEMRRLGRFARQA
+653 LEAEMRRIGRFAREA

-677 ADDGPTGRS
+677 ADDGPQGP
-686 GRSGQEAST
+686 SGQAVPIAS
-695 VPDDG
+695 DDG
-700 RSRGMTRRAEVVADL
+700 PRRYTTRRADVVVDL
-715 ASQQRIAVGR
+715 ETQQWIAVGQ
-725 IEHTDGRWAW
+725 IENSDGRWVW
-735 TLQSVPLSVA
+735 LLRHVPLSVA

-777 LGLGAVQATALPT
+777 LGLSAVQTRALPT

-827 RLILLAGGR
+827 RLMLLAGGR

-846 MEAAREKLRDY
+846 MEAARDKLRDY
-857 LDERGIPLLS
+857 LDEHGIPLLT

-896 GVNIPGEA
+896 GVDIPGEA

-968 MLDNRLCRVTSYAD
+968 MLDNRLCRATSYAD

-1021 DAMGAVPADDTL
+1021 DAMDAVPADDTL

-1038 LALDDDEAADAR
+1038 LALDDDESRDAR
-1050 IVETRLERVGEIFG
+1050 IVKQRLERVREIFG
-1064 FERWRPGQLE
+1064 FEQWRHGQLE
-1074 TMRHFMAGDD
+1074 TMQRFMAGDD
-1084 ALSVLP
+1084 AFSVLP

-1096 ITYQIPALLMPGV
+1096 ITYQIPALLMQGV

-1123 VENLRRRGIRDV
+1123 VENLRRRGISAV

-1141 VCQSEWRDILRGARR
+1141 VGQSEWRDILRGARR

-1179 EVHVARIAIDEAHC
+1179 EVDVARIAIDEAHC

-1201 RPEYARIPEAIRRLA
+1201 RPEYARIPEAIGRLA

-1227 SAAASPVDSRPPL
+1227 NAAASPVDSRPPL

-1247 NAKVREEIVKLLDLD
+1247 NAKVREEIVQLLDLD
-1262 CGEPTV
+1262 SGEPTV

-1281 DCATR
+1281 DCANR

-1293 AQVIE
+1293 VQVIE

-1325 GNTARAYHGGME
+1325 GNSARAYHGGMD
-1337 TLARSHIEDAFRH
+1337 TVVRSHVEDAFRY
-1350 GEIDVVVAT
+1350 GEIDVVIAT

-1371 AAIVHAEMPATIEE
+1371 AVIVHAEMPATIEE

-1392 AARGAGQPGMP
+1392 AARGAGQPSMP
-1403 AGGTAVLMRRP
+1403 TGGTAVLMRMP
-1414 RDCSI
+1414 RDCSV

-1425 SSAPPIEQVRRIWAM
+1425 SSAPPIEQVRRIWAA
-1440 LRPGAVAYDPDAL
+1440 LRPGRFAYDPDDL

-1474 VHHLSLAGVLKRHP
+1474 VHYLSLAGVLKRHP

-1498 IDDTLRRLGEL
+1498 IDDTPKRLREL
-1509 YSDGAS
+1509 QPDSASDHAAAS
-1515 PYDGMSD
+1515 EAG
-1522 PDGIAGLSANSTI
+1522 GIAGLPAAMAGMADTTAA
-1535 GPEFIARARRLID
+1535 PAFLARALRLIE
-1548 LAEQRG
+1548 LAKEHD
-1554 GRYDAPRWSREL
+1554 GRYDAPRWSKGL
-1566 GREAVDIAQDLL
+1566 GRPETDIAQDLL
-1578 ELQHRDII
+1578 ELQNRDII
-1586 GFTVWKHGWV
+1586 GFTVWKYGWV
-1596 LERSPGEPDWA
+1596 LERSRGEPDWA
-1607 EVERLCEQRRGEVAD
+1607 EVERQCEQRRSEVAD
-1622 KSDRAKGFARDRRTC
+1622 KSDRAKAFARDRRTC
-1637 RVAALMEYLDSTAEL
+1637 RVAALMQYLDSTAEL
-1652 SPSSDGGC
+1652 SQLPGGGC
-1660 DRCDVC
+1660 VRCDVC
-1666 VTLERPWVTSHLS
+1666 ADRVRPWADSHLS
-1679 ETNLRSALPV
+1679 EANLRGALPV
-1689 AQAILTL
+1689 IQIILTL
-1696 IADVEDRSY
+1696 IDDVEGRSY

-1715 GELHGSVA
+1715 GDLHGIDAKPS
-1723 MPGVGL
+1723 VGL
-1729 TADNDRAA
+1729 AADAGRTGQ
-1737 RRRAVPPHLARQPS
+1737 RRAVPAQLARHPS

-1756 FVGISQVS
+1756 FVGINHTRD
-1764 AAIDELIAEELIVA
+1764 AINELIDEGLVAA
-1778 VQAELDS
+1778 VQAEFDS
-1785 VLYERLELTDDGREL
+1785 ARYDRLELTGDGRE
-1800 LSAM
+1800 AIGATGPN

>member
-68 LADEDLAPAP
+68 LADEDLAQAP
-78 TLTEALQQFAAFVSN
+78 TLTEALPQFASFAGN

-108 LDVGAEQSEL
+108 LDAGAER

-140 RDIARSVNGAKPP
+140 RDIARSVNRAKPP

-161 AARLLGRSAR
+161 AAWLLGRSAR
-171 PVHRA
+171 PAHRA

-191 ATLNES
+191 ATLNEP
-197 SPPRRLQRWVLRATA
+197 SPPRRLQRWVLQATA

-218 LDAEPDPPS
+218 LDAELDPPS
-227 LATTIPVS
+227 LAATIPVS
-235 IPRRSPAPTGRFGP
+235 SPRRPPAPTGRFDP

-254 MLEEGGALMTHG
+254 MLEEGGELMTHG

-336 EELAEHLAP
+336 EELAEHLAS

-369 LDVIRARPEAVPA
+369 LDVIRAQPEALPDTVDATRDAVPT
-382 PAEAARASA
+382 AEAGS
-391 PIAEVDPDDGTG
+391 DDRIGPTG
-403 PAGALRGLALAIL
+403 AARGLVLAIL

-439 FRRVMS
+439 IRRVMPS
-445 GLRFVLSVSEPPG
+445 LRFLLSVSERPG
-458 PAATSLDERC
+458 PAATGLDERC
-468 FYRRARD
+468 FYRRARE
-475 GLRDADVA
+475 GLRNADVA
-483 VLNHALVVRD
+483 VFNHALVMSD
-493 DEWMDHAKRLVLD
+493 DEWLDHAKHLVLD

-521 ETGENEIEQ
+521 EIGENEIEQ

-549 RATRWSVRGQPLAD
+549 RATRWSVRVQPLAD

-582 TAYVRVRTAASVE
+582 TDYVRVRTAASVE

-636 DEVNLPQLLEG
+636 DEVNLPQQLEG

-668 AKTLRRVIH
+668 AMTIRRVIH
-677 ADDGPTGRS
+677 ADDRPTGRS
-686 GRSGQEAST
+686 GQQAST
-695 VPDDG
+695 APDDG
-700 RSRGMTRRAEVVADL
+700 RNRGMTRRADVASDL
-715 ASQQRIAVGR
+715 TSHQWVAVGD

-735 TLQSVPLSVA
+735 TLRRVPLSVA
-745 PSLRRLWDGLEAAV
+745 PSLRRLGDGLEAAV

-790 PFEALRDQHLL
+790 PFEALRDQHLM

-827 RLILLAGGR
+827 RLMLLAGGR

-896 GVNIPGEA
+896 GVDIPGEA

-943 PRAALRIAQGA
+943 PRAALHIAQGA

-968 MLDNRLCRVTSYAD
+968 MLDNRLCRATSYAD
-982 RILATLPGPPSQH
+982 RILATLSGPPSQH

-1050 IVETRLERVGEIFG
+1050 IVETRLERVREIFG

-1123 VENLRRRGIRDV
+1123 VENLRRRGIPEV

-1141 VCQSEWRDILRGARR
+1141 VGQSEWRDILRGARR

-1216 EARAADRPGAR
+1216 EARAADHPGAR
-1227 SAAASPVDSRPPL
+1227 SAAASPVNSRPPL

-1262 CGEPTV
+1262 CGEMTV

-1337 TLARSHIEDAFRH
+1337 TLARSHVEDAFRH

-1371 AAIVHAEMPATIEE
+1371 AVIVHAEMPATIEE

-1392 AARGAGQPGMP
+1392 AARGAGQSGMP

-1440 LRPGAVAYDPDAL
+1440 LRPGAFAYDPDAL

-1509 YSDGAS
+1509 HSDGAS
-1515 PYDGMSD
+1515 PHDGMSD
-1522 PDGIAGLSANSTI
+1522 ADGITGLSANSTI

-1548 LAEQRG
+1548 LAEQHD

-1566 GREAVDIAQDLL
+1566 GREAADIAQDLL

-1586 GFTVWKHGWV
+1586 GFTVWMYGWV

-1607 EVERLCEQRRGEVAD
+1607 EVERLCEQRRSEVAD
-1622 KSDRAKGFARDRRTC
+1622 KSDRAKGFARDRGSC

-1660 DRCDVC
+1660 GRCDVC

-1705 SRTNIERCLV
+1705 SRINIERCLV
-1715 GELHGSVA
+1715 GDLHGTVA

-1729 TADNDRAA
+1729 TADNDRTA
-1737 RRRAVPPHLARQPS
+1737 RRRAVPSHLARQPS

-1800 LSAM
+1800 LSTM

>member
-1 MSACGAWALREYVV
+1 MREYVV

-40 VDGVEAAEF
+40 VDGTESSSF
-49 ATLVRPT
+49 SKLVRPT
-56 RPLRSQTRELTG
+56 RPLRSQTHQLTG
-68 LADEDLAPAP
+68 LTDEDLASAP
-78 TLTEALQQFAAFVSN
+78 PLTEALLQFAAFVGN

-108 LDVGAEQSEL
+108 LDAAAEQSAL
-118 LLIGGLR
+118 PSIGGIR

-140 RDIARSVNGAKPP
+140 RDMARGADGTKPP

-161 AARLLGRSAR
+161 AGRLLGRSAR
-171 PVHRA
+171 PAHRA
-176 LEDARLLAEVIVPLI
+176 LGDARLLAEVLLPLL
-191 ATLNES
+191 ATLNEA
-197 SPPRRLQRWVLRATA
+197 SPPRRLQRWVLHATA
-212 HPWSAF
+212 HLWSAF
-218 LDAEPDPPS
+218 LDAESDPPS
-227 LATTIPVS
+227 VAATIPVPIS
-235 IPRRSPAPTGRFGP
+235 RRRPAPTGRFDP
-249 DGVAA
+249 DAVAG
-254 MLEEGGALMTHG
+254 MLDSGGALMSRS

-275 MARVVATALANGE
+275 MARLVAVALANGE
-288 RRLVEAPTGTG
+288 RRLIEAPTGTG

-305 LPAIEYARASG
+305 VPAIEYARASG
-316 ATVAVAPH
+316 ATVALAPH
-324 SKVLQDQIARSL
+324 SKVLQDQIAQSL
-336 EELAEHLAP
+336 EELAEQMDP

-350 LKGRN
+350 LKGRS
-355 NYLDVVALESELHE
+355 NYLDVAALESELHE
-369 LDVIRARPEAVPA
+369 LNVVKAQPEAVPA
-382 PAEAARASA
+382 PAEAARVSVPTAQA
-391 PIAEVDPDDGTG
+391 GPDDGTD
-403 PAGALRGLALAIL
+403 PAGALRGLALAVL

-429 DLNTWALSSD
+429 DLNTWALSSG
-439 FRRVMS
+439 FRNVMS
-445 GLRFVLSVSEPPG
+445 SLRFVLSVSERPG
-458 PAATSLDERC
+458 PAATDLDERC

-483 VLNHALVVRD
+483 VLNHALVVSD
-493 DEWMDHAKRLVLD
+493 DEWLDHAKRLVLD

-521 ETGENEIEQ
+521 EIGENEIEQ
-530 LCDAVAPT
+530 LCDAVAPL
-538 RGDGGT
+538 RGDGGI
-544 VTRLA
+544 VGRLA
-549 RATRWSVRGQPLAD
+549 RAARWSVRTPPLVD
-563 VRRSVA
+563 MRRSVS
-569 AVREQLTRFGAAL
+569 AVREMLPRFGIAL
-582 TAYVRVRTAASVE
+582 TAYVRLRTAASAE

-616 PVLREGRSLAEALE
+616 AVLREGRALAEALQ
-630 GIAGEM
+630 GIVGELN
-636 DEVNLPQLLEG
+636 EINLPQQLEG

-653 LEAEMRRLGRFARQA
+653 LEAEMRRLGRFAREA

-677 ADDGPTGRS
+677 ADDGSQGQ
-686 GRSGQEAST
+686 SGQAVSIASDEGHRRDT
-695 VPDDG
+695 
-700 RSRGMTRRAEVVADL
+700 TRRADVVADVKT
-715 ASQQRIAVGR
+715 QQWVAVGQ
-725 IEHTDGRWAW
+725 IENNDGRWAW
-735 TLQSVPLSVA
+735 LLRYVPLSVA
-745 PSLRRLWDGLEAAV
+745 PSLRRLWDGLEATV

-777 LGLGAVQATALPT
+777 LGLSAAQPRALPT
-790 PFEALRDQHLL
+790 PFEALCDQHLL

-827 RLILLAGGR
+827 RLMLLAGGR

-846 MEAAREKLRDY
+846 MEATRDKLRDY
-857 LDERGIPLLS
+857 LDEHGIPLLA
-867 QGDAPAPALVARMRN
+867 QGDAPAPALVSRMRN

-896 GVNIPGEA
+896 GVDVPGEA
-904 LSLLLLEKVPFDS
+904 LSLLLLEKAPFDS

-930 EQQGKDGFDDYAV
+930 EQQGRDGFADYAV

-968 MLDNRLCRVTSYAD
+968 MLDNRLCRATSYAE

-995 RVRDPQHAY
+995 RVRDPQDAY

-1013 VEMTDDLR
+1013 VELTGELLS
-1021 DAMGAVPADDTL
+1021 AMDSVPADDTL

-1038 LALDDDEAADAR
+1038 LVLNDDDARDAR
-1050 IVETRLERVGEIFG
+1050 IVGQRLERVREVFG

-1074 TMRHFMAGDD
+1074 TMQRFMAGGD

-1123 VENLRRRGIRDV
+1123 VENLRRRGIPEV

-1141 VCQSEWRDILRGARR
+1141 VGQSEWRDMLRGARR

-1179 EVHVARIAIDEAHC
+1179 GVDVARIAIDEAHC

-1201 RPEYARIPEAIRRLA
+1201 RPEYATIPEAIRRLA
-1216 EARAADRPGAR
+1216 DARAASRPGTR
-1227 SAAASPVDSRPPL
+1227 SAAASAVDRRPPL

-1247 NAKVREEIVKLLDLD
+1247 NARVRDEIVQLLDLD

-1281 DCATR
+1281 DCANR

-1298 AFRRQAAVVYVPTR
+1298 AFRHQAAVVYVPTR

-1325 GNTARAYHGGME
+1325 GNTARPYHGGMD
-1337 TLARSHIEDAFRH
+1337 TVGRSHVEDAFRH
-1350 GEIDVVVAT
+1350 GEIDVVIAT

-1371 AAIVHAEMPATIEE
+1371 AVIVHAEMPATIEE

-1403 AGGTAVLMRRP
+1403 TGGTAVLLRTP

-1425 SSAPPIEQVRRIWAM
+1425 SSAPPIEQVRSIWAK
-1440 LRPGAVAYDPDAL
+1440 LLPGKIAYDPDDL
-1453 TGRVDDETRESDA
+1453 TGGVDDETRESDT

-1474 VHHLSLAGVLKRHP
+1474 VHYLSLAGVLVRHP
-1488 DTPWEGRVTI
+1488 DAPWEGRVTI
-1498 IDDTLRRLGEL
+1498 IEDTAKRLSEL
-1509 YSDGAS
+1509 QADSVSEHAATSDAGGA
-1515 PYDGMSD
+1515 
-1522 PDGIAGLSANSTI
+1522 AGLLADAAVT
-1535 GPEFIARARRLID
+1535 PEFVARARRLIE
-1548 LAEQRG
+1548 LAEQHD
-1554 GRYDAPRWSREL
+1554 GRYDAPRWSAEL
-1566 GREAVDIAQDLL
+1566 GRSEAAIAQDLL

-1586 GFTVWKHGWV
+1586 GFTVWKYGWV
-1596 LERSPGEPDWA
+1596 LERSQGEPDWA
-1607 EVERLCEQRRGEVAD
+1607 EVERQCEQRRSEVAD
-1622 KSDRAKGFARDRRTC
+1622 KSDRAKEFARGRGAC
-1637 RVAALMEYLDSTAEL
+1637 RVAALMRYLDSTTQL
-1652 SPSSDGGC
+1652 SQLPGGGC
-1660 DRCDVC
+1660 GRCDVC
-1666 VTLERPWVTSHLS
+1666 VTLPRPWATSHLS
-1679 ETNLRSALPV
+1679 EGNLRDALPV
-1689 AQAILTL
+1689 AQIILTL
-1696 IADVEDRSY
+1696 IGDVEDRSY

-1715 GELHGSVA
+1715 GDLHGAHAESGHGRA
-1723 MPGVGL
+1723 
-1729 TADNDRAA
+1729 ADIGSTA
-1737 RRRAVPPHLARQPS
+1737 RRRPVPPHLARQPS

-1756 FVGISQVS
+1756 FVGMSDTR
-1764 AAIDELIAEELIVA
+1764 AAIDDLIDEGLVVEL
-1778 VQAELDS
+1778 QAEFDS
-1785 VLYERLELTDDGREL
+1785 ARYERLELSDYGREAIGAPG
-1800 LSAM
+1800 SV